1 MSCELLI
8 TSGTRERERGGG
20 EAVEREI
27 KMMMAPQIV
36 GVLLKKP
43 GQQSH
48 PRFPPLDPQ
57 ETKIR
62 GELRVLCTGVHK
74 DMYVYI

>member
-1 MSCELLI
+1 
-8 TSGTRERERGGG
+8 
-20 EAVEREI
+20 
-27 KMMMAPQIV
+27 MMAPQVV

-62 GELRVLCTGVHK
+62 GEWCALFNRGCLASARMASILSRAGSFVSRLIGN
-74 DMYVYI
+74 